1 MFLKTVKG
9 FLNALERFLKG
20 LKMAFGRVFERPLIQ
35 IWSLVN
41 KWPYKAL
48 FKGAPNAKLI

>member
-48 FKGAPNAKLI
+48 FIGAPNAKLI